1 MALYEVGSL
10 ATQWK
15 ALCMKVHSFEVDAA
29 VPHGSVCI
37 EILLLP
43 MLSILIFRWKIHD
56 VQADFQLCFLRSF
69 NSHKS
74 SLNIS
79 YLIGHTQLEITETK
93 TKKTKM
99 TIIIGKDLRLAK
111 K

>member
-1 MALYEVGSL
+1 
-10 ATQWK
+10 
-15 ALCMKVHSFEVDAA
+15 MKVHSFEVDAA

-56 VQADFQLCFLRSF
+56 VQVDFQLSFLRIF

-79 YLIGHTQLEITETK
+79 YPIRHTQLEITKTK
-93 TKKTKM
+93 TKKTKRT
-99 TIIIGKDLRLAK
+99 TILGKYLRLAK
-111 K
+111 S